1 MDINGGYNFSWKD
14 IGDISEGR
22 PNLGMNT
29 RVEIYR
35 LMQYTMRAVLD
46 KELGEEMARDFFV
59 KAGKLAGAEFCLNIM
74 DCKLDVNEFIAQL
87 HAKFLDFNVG
97 LLRIERFDKEK
108 MEITLTISEDLD
120 CSGLPIGGGTVC
132 DYDEGFLEG
141 VFEVY
146 MNRNFKAKEVDCW
159 ATGERTCRFEVKMV

>member
-46 KELGEEMARDFFV
+46 KELGEEMARDFCEGRQ
-59 KAGKLAGAEFCLNIM
+59 ACWGRILP
-74 DCKLDVNEFIAQL
+74 QYY
-87 HAKFLDFNVG
+87 G
-97 LLRIERFDKEK
+97 L
-108 MEITLTISEDLD
+108 
-120 CSGLPIGGGTVC
+120 
-132 DYDEGFLEG
+132 
-141 VFEVY
+141 
-146 MNRNFKAKEVDCW
+146 
-159 ATGERTCRFEVKMV
+159 